1 MEILEVKQG
10 DLVILEIA
18 GRLDASTSPDLERW
32 FLSLLDRGEQN
43 VLIDFERLRYISSAG
58 LRVLL
63 MAAKRMA
70 AAGGRL
76 TLCALGSNIQEVFEI
91 AGFTSIFQI
100 HPTRLDAV
108 GRT

>member
-10 DLVILEIA
+10 ALVILEIW
-18 GRLDASTSPDLERW
+18 GRLDASTSPDLERS
-32 FLSLLDRGEQN
+32 FLSLLDRGERN
-43 VLIDFERLRYISSAG
+43 VLIDFERLQYISSAG

-63 MAAKRMA
+63 LAAKRTA
-70 AAGGRL
+70 EAGGRL
-76 TLCALGSNIQEVFEI
+76 SLCAMGNDIREVFEI